1 MLACQVALAAAAEPV
16 IGMVNA
22 DGSFSIDNARVF
34 RHATLFEGNIVE
46 TAQASSTLDL
56 TGGARVQLAAA
67 SKGRVF
73 RDHLVLERGVSQVQG
88 ANYIIEALA
97 LRVAPA
103 APDASAK
110 VTRLATDRI
119 EVASLAGAVRVT
131 NSEGIMLADLEAGRV
146 LEFTAE
152 PPGAATPST
161 VTGFVRM
168 AGQAYVLTDEV
179 TGVTVE
185 LSGSGI
191 NFSQYAGKRVQATG
205 RLLTAPGGGTAPQ
218 VLTLSTIKLLK
229 AAGAATPN
237 AAETTVVH
245 AGIAGGHAVM
255 AGVVITVVA
264 VAGAVA
270 GVMVTR
276 DKAPTISPGR

>member
-1 MLACQVALAAAAEPV
+1 MLACHVALAAAADPV

-56 TGGARVQLAAA
+56 TGGAQVQLAAS

-73 RDHLVLERGVSQVQG
+73 HDHLVLELGVSQVQG
-88 ANYIIEALA
+88 PNYVIEAMK
-97 LRVAPA
+97 LRV

-110 VTRLATDRI
+110 VTRLAADRI
-119 EVASLAGAVRVT
+119 EVAALAGAVRVT
-131 NSEGIMLADLEAGRV
+131 NSEGIMLASLEAGRV

-152 PPGAATPST
+152 PPGAPTPST

-191 NFSQYAGKRVQATG
+191 NFAQYAGKRVQATG
-205 RLLTAPGGGTAPQ
+205 RLLPAPVGGTAPQ
-218 VLTLSTIKLLK
+218 VLTLSTIKLLN

-245 AGIAGGHAVM
+245 AGIASGHAVM

-264 VAGAVA
+264 AAGAVA
-270 GVMVTR
+270 GIMVNR